1 MLPGPIALLLWL
13 LAGMLGDGAAS
24 GAARGPAA
32 PAAQVAAVDGP
43 TDPGAMA
50 APTGP
55 TAGPADGA
63 ATAYAVAFGPL
74 PFFYDLYTFRGPAG
88 RTTVVASFAVPAG
101 RLDSEK
107 ADGGVRYRFDVSLVL
122 ADTAQ
127 GSVARRDDSVF
138 VRLRRPLP
146 DEHLLSTYIE
156 MHAPP
161 SRNMFQ
167 RVIMSD
173 ATTPGVGQLYGSYFP
188 IPDYSGSQLMLSD
201 VALGQP
207 DPAVGWERRGAT
219 LALLPTTQFP
229 GSAFDVYYEVYNL
242 PYGTP
247 YSTEITVEQA
257 EATETARVD
266 ARRPVRIRFAGESD
280 AHADGTLTELRR
292 VETALPN
299 GRYRITVTIR
309 NETSGQT
316 VTRSRF
322 FAVNRYRHRTT
333 LMPAWPHARRET
345 PVGR

>member
-24 GAARGPAA
+24 GAARGAPT
-32 PAAQVAAVDGP
+32 PAAQLTV
-43 TDPGAMA
+43 
-50 APTGP
+50 
-55 TAGPADGA
+55 ADGA
-63 ATAYAVAFGPL
+63 TGLEAIATLASPEAAAAAFGPL
-74 PFFYDLYTFRGPAG
+74 PFFYDLYTFRGPPG

-207 DPAVGWERRGAT
+207 DPAVGWQRRGAT

-257 EATETARVD
+257 EATEA

-309 NETSGQT
+309 NDTSGQT
-316 VTRSRF
+316 VSRSRF

-333 LMPAWPHARRET
+333 LMPAWPHAQRET

>member
-1 MLPGPIALLLWL
+1 MLPAPLALLLWL
-13 LAGMLGDGAAS
+13 LTGMSGAAGAAS
-24 GAARGPAA
+24 
-32 PAAQVAAVDGP
+32 
-43 TDPGAMA
+43 
-50 APTGP
+50 
-55 TAGPADGA
+55 AGDVP
-63 ATAYAVAFGPL
+63 FGPL

-122 ADTAQ
+122 ADTAR

-146 DEHLLSTYIE
+146 DEHLLSTYVE

-161 SRNMFQ
+161 SRHMFQ

-188 IPDYSGSQLMLSD
+188 IPDYSGKHLMLSD

-207 DPAVGWERRGAT
+207 DPTVGWERRGAT

-257 EATETARVD
+257 DATRVD
-266 ARRPVRIRFAGESD
+266 ARGPVRIRFAGESD
-280 AHADGTLTELRR
+280 AHADGTVTELRR

-309 NETSGQT
+309 NEATGQT
-316 VTRSRF
+316 VSRSRF
-322 FAVNRYRHRTT
+322 FAVNRYRHQTT

-345 PVGR
+345 PIGS